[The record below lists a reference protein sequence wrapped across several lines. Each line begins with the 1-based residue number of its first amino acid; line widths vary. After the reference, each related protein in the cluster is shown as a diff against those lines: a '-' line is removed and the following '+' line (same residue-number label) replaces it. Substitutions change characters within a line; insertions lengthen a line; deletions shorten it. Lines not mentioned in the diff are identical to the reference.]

1 MVLVNDFPCPFQ
13 AGMTVYDALREA
25 AVDLNGPVLVTRNGS
40 FVSRDAYRDTALA
53 DGDEILAMRVVS
65 GG

>member
-1 MVLVNDFPCPFQ
+1 MTLYAALLE
-13 AGMTVYDALREA
+13 AG
-25 AVDLNGPVLVTRNGS
+25 VDLNGPVLVTRNGT

-53 DGDEILAMRVVS
+53 DGDAVLAMRVVS